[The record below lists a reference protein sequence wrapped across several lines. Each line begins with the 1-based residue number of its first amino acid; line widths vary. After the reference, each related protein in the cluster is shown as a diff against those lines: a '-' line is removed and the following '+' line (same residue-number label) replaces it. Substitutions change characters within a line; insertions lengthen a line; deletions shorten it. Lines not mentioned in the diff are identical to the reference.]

1 MNDFIFVYIVG
12 CALFFQGAFHLDD
25 DDEITR
31 EEEGLP
37 PYLKDDGIKRV
48 AKLTESNFNKTM
60 KASRILA
67 VLFYYSNKDDQEADR
82 SWKTD
87 EKMLEVSCCREA
99 I

>member
-12 CALFFQGAFHLDD
+12 CALFFQGSFPLDD
-25 DDEITR
+25 DGEITR
-31 EEEGLP
+31 EEERLP

-60 KASRILA
+60 KASRLLA
-67 VLFYYSNKDDQEADR
+67 VLFYYANKDDQEADR

-87 EKMLEVSCCREA
+87 EKMLEVSC
-99 I
+99 